1 VNVKIERYVKE
12 KAERMSN
19 MLTNIFYIGHLQE
32 IGGVETYL
40 YEIAKK
46 YENIDITV
54 IYNTADQKQ
63 LNRLKRKVRCIK
75 YNNETIECE
84 KAFFNYDISI
94 IDNVKAKKYVE
105 IIHADYVEQNIVPHI
120 HPKID
125 EYYGV
130 SEIACK
136 SFTQLT
142 GLKCELLRNPLTID
156 EEDSKRVLFLV
167 SATRLSKGKGK
178 DRMIK
183 LIDELTI
190 NQIPFLWLIFTT
202 DTNAIDNPNIIYM
215 KPRLDVR
222 QYINAI
228 KGKGYGVQ
236 LSDSEGD
243 CYFTREC
250 EAFGVPVLVT
260 QCPSFKTQG
269 IEDGINGYY
278 LDFDMKNID
287 INKIYNNI
295 PEYEGYINQDKWNE
309 ILINKKSNY
318 KEEIKMKYLV
328 EATNKYVEKNVF
340 DGELTKINGKKYIP
354 KKGEQWIV
362 TYERKEV
369 LVNNGFAKEVKE
381 ISEIEKAV
389 KDVNKETAVKPIVK
403 TATKPA
409 VKKPVKKSK

>member
-1 VNVKIERYVKE
+1 MF
-12 KAERMSN
+12 A
-19 MLTNIFYIGHLQE
+19 NIFYIGHLQE

-46 YENIDITV
+46 YGDIDITV
-54 IYNTADQKQ
+54 IYKTADKKQ
-63 LNRLKRKVRCIK
+63 LSRLKKKVRCVK

-156 EEDSKRVLFLV
+156 EEDSKRVLFLI

-190 NQIPFLWLIFTT
+190 NQIPFIWLIFTT
-202 DTNAIDNPNIIYM
+202 DTNAIDNPNVIYM

-260 QCPSFKTQG
+260 PCPSFKAQG
-269 IEDGINGYY
+269 IEEGINGYY
-278 LDFDMKNID
+278 LDFDMRNID

-295 PEYEGYINQDKWNE
+295 PEYKGYINEDRWNE

-318 KEEIKMKYLV
+318 KEELMKEYKVKVIEGFNDIEANIYRKVDDEFICNEERYRYLDGENIYKKKVVELV
-328 EATNKYVEKNVF
+328 EV
-340 DGELTKINGKKYIP
+340 
-354 KKGEQWIV
+354 
-362 TYERKEV
+362 
-369 LVNNGFAKEVKE
+369 
-381 ISEIEKAV
+381 IEKAEPIIQ
-389 KDVNKETAVKPIVK
+389 KEKS
-403 TATKPA
+403 
-409 VKKPVKKSK
+409 VKKEETISNKKTVTRTTTKKKKE